1 MIALLERYFT
11 PYETTTTVTGQRIAI
26 LAPHPDDEI
35 FGCGASACK
44 WAEQGRQVQA
54 FILTQGVVQGEF
66 KESAEA
72 QQDRAKQIQ
81 QRKNESLA
89 AAAVLN
95 LPEPIFLTG
104 QDGALWSDTTIE
116 SDLLK
121 QLQTYQPTCLVMPS
135 VWEMH
140 RDHRATAEMGLR
152 LSSHITSL
160 ESVVCYEIGVPLKAN
175 ALEDISAYQ
184 TRKWHAMQCFTS
196 QLKTQRYADHIQ
208 GLNTYRSYTL
218 GLEASAAEAFYCVP
232 LDELSAFSE
241 SQAEQISLVVREA
254 ERQQQHCEQAL
265 RQQQHENSRL
275 QQQITAQQTQL
286 HALENE
292 LDVTR
297 NSLSWRVTKPLRW
310 LRAKF

>member
-1 MIALLERYFT
+1 MLERYFT
-11 PYETTTTVTGQRIAI
+11 PYETTSVVTGQRIAI

-66 KESAEA
+66 GESAEA
-72 QQDRAKQIQ
+72 QQDCAKQIQ
-81 QRKNESLA
+81 QRKNESIA

-116 SDLLK
+116 NDLLT
-121 QLQTYQPTCLVMPS
+121 QLQTYQPTCLVIPS

-140 RDHRATAEMGLR
+140 RDHRAAAEMGLR
-152 LSSHITSL
+152 LASHIASL
-160 ESVVCYEIGVPLKAN
+160 ESVVCYEIGVPLKVN

-184 TRKWHAMQCFTS
+184 ARKWQAMQCFTS

-218 GLEASAAEAFYCVP
+218 GLEVSAAEAFHCVP
-232 LDELSAFSE
+232 LEKLPAFLTL
-241 SQAEQISLVVREA
+241 QAEQISLVIREA
-254 ERQQQHCEQAL
+254 EQQQQRCEQSLMQQQNENNQL
-265 RQQQHENSRL
+265 RQQMTEQQARL
-275 QQQITAQQTQL
+275 NVLT
-286 HALENE
+286 HE
-292 LDVTR
+292 LDAIK
-297 NSLSWRVTKPLRW
+297 NSLAWRLTKPLRW
-310 LRAKF
+310 LRAKL